1 MAPGFHLGGNL
12 PIKGSPVVL
21 HTHTMRS
28 LGVVACDLV
37 ILCSLARCIASAS
50 VDNPKCNPSDSRRAI
65 DDLRHVAGWNAFND
79 AYKRYSQCDVGR
91 VAEGYS
97 YALGRLLAHE
107 WKGVDLLLQLTAS
120 DPDFKQF
127 VLRHIDENIPEEESQ
142 LIIRNAREQC
152 PPGGEWLC
160 KAIVDY

>member
-1 MAPGFHLGGNL
+1 
-12 PIKGSPVVL
+12 
-21 HTHTMRS
+21 MRC
-28 LGVVACDLV
+28 LRAVACALV
-37 ILCSLARCIASAS
+37 LLCGIARGISFAF

-65 DDLRHVAGWNAFND
+65 DDLRHVAGWNAFHD
-79 AYKRYSQCDVGR
+79 AYKRYWQCDAGR

-97 YALGRLLAHE
+97 YALGRLLAQE
-107 WKGVDLLLQLTAS
+107 WKSVDLLLRLTDS

-127 VLRHIDENIPEEESQ
+127 VLKHIDENIPEEESQ

-152 PPGGEWLC
+152 PSGGEWLC